1 MDRSKAFRRSVFSFG
16 EHHLDGLKSG
26 ESRDGKRS
34 AALYFGC
41 EARLSIRTM
50 SPSESVEKHLFDIGE
65 KAFAIDRAIEPK
77 NGP

>member
-1 MDRSKAFRRSVFSFG
+1 
-16 EHHLDGLKSG
+16 
-26 ESRDGKRS
+26 
-34 AALYFGC
+34 
-41 EARLSIRTM
+41 M